1 MTDQQHAEMTQR
13 LATTKEREPE
23 IRDRQQVGRAN
34 CPGPYSGTV
43 LPSARDTIRSE
54 INRLTGRI
62 EQLKQ
67 LDRILPLEMPAL
79 ADEAI
84 ANLVRGSAR

>member
-1 MTDQQHAEMTQR
+1 MTDQQHTEMSNR
-13 LATTKEREPE
+13 LDKA
-23 IRDRQQVGRAN
+23 RDREGLQSAGHATGY
-34 CPGPYSGTV
+34 PGPYSGTV

-67 LDRILPLEMPAL
+67 LDRILPLEMPPL